1 MFYSKADTYQYSQ
14 PIVSI
19 SEALLRTSRIYCPL
33 DIDTEFTHL
42 PYDLNRPKKEVSK
55 TITVQIKEIASSEG
69 KIYTHPDCADI
80 AKHPVASYGFM
91 TIDHLVAAGHRC
103 VLTRVNQPTML
114 PVIQFDLY
122 GFFLTAE
129 LYRIVQ
135 GAYRDDIDE
144 LVRSK
149 NPKLGQIQMGRR
161 LIASTLFTG
170 NKREPWVY
178 LPWVLEIDGHK
189 LQVALSFYDTCAVHG
204 AVNYATFCANCG
216 VKLKYKDTFTAEEK
230 KVMIKMYLEY
240 LKRYGDYS
248 LGDLYNHDALIEN
261 MEKFRIIYRSLNIE
275 NYFELPRLTIGATV
289 ARIVR
294 SKLLQFLGFDAK
306 GKNQVIEFCRY
317 GTAEHFKEY
326 KRTTAVYNAK
336 VDGGRCRNNRP
347 NVARSKQL
355 IADADIAGCYGNGL
369 RNQEYPLGRPI
380 TVDYPLRSNIN
391 EYLTLRQF
399 LKKYRKEL
407 VPGLWQARV
416 STPDDYLLKYSQDF
430 LVSWH
435 PPKNPA
441 NIPTD
446 SELENTDWF
455 TEDNIGTTKIYSKQ
469 VNLAIIQADFLD
481 WLDNTCTARQRKE
494 LLDKLHIVT
503 AVFYPKSERCTT
515 IPEFLKALRKH
526 KGKNITEAKI
536 KRGQSKVIK
545 IEQECHAW
553 ISVNMGDLLVNQLLA
568 ARSKYS
574 KKDPEQKPMNDLY
587 KLCINTIYGDMV
599 SPFFDIGNVVV
610 GNNITARARAMA
622 WYMEKGLNG
631 FQTITDG
638 CAFEVNRV
646 ISPRNQQR
654 LTSESVFEIYTKE
667 VKGYF
672 NITPLGSEQEIKHY
686 LYRDGESS
694 QVGLIIDD
702 EKLDNQQSLS
712 WLGEQITIHLQ
723 KQFPNIP
730 VIDKFQFEIKDIYTS
745 ASFHGTANYKFW
757 IGDTDKKAKMR
768 SYKKLGYDAYQLPG
782 DDLQLLT
789 SNYTPSEEFLRDLR
803 NKPEKVER
811 CKTYLFN
818 KILKPGEYKKN
829 YETSWKN
836 SEAFPGCTVESARL
850 LRECSLTQFTF
861 QSKKQFDSWER
872 EQKRLRDKT
881 GQSYESWFINDTGS
895 LDFQE
900 MIETLDEM
908 IRRGDVKYA
917 SSREASKHW
926 NLSREYSDHPEYKCL
941 LKAKHQLD
949 IRYGR
954 AQMEDLK
961 EAAEAPIEVVRGD

>member
-1 MFYSKADTYQYSQ
+1 MFYSKADRYQYSQ
-14 PIVSI
+14 PIASI
-19 SEALLRTSRIYCPL
+19 SEALLRTSRIYSPL

-42 PYDLNRPKKEVSK
+42 PYELNRPTKGVSK
-55 TITVQIKEIASSEG
+55 TITVQIKDIASSEG

-80 AKHPVASYGFM
+80 AKHPIASYGFIP
-91 TIDHLVAAGHRC
+91 IDHLAAAGHRC
-103 VLTRVNQPTML
+103 VLTRVNQPTKL

-170 NKREPWVY
+170 NKCEPWVY

-204 AVNYATFCANCG
+204 NVNYATFCANCG
-216 VKLKYKDTFTAEEK
+216 VKLKYKDTFTPEEK
-230 KVMIKMYLEY
+230 KLMIKMYLEY
-240 LKRYGDYS
+240 LKRYSEYS
-248 LGDLYNHDALIEN
+248 LGDLYNHQALMKN
-261 MEKFRIIYRSLNIE
+261 MERFKIIYKSLGIE
-275 NYFELPRLTIGATV
+275 DYFEPPKLTIGATV

-294 SKLLQFLGFDAK
+294 SKLLQFLELDAK

-317 GTAEHFKEY
+317 GTAKHFKEY
-326 KRTTAVYNAK
+326 KITTAVYNAK

-347 NVARSKQL
+347 NVVRTKQL

-391 EYLTLRQF
+391 EYQTLRQF

-441 NIPTD
+441 SIPTD

-481 WLDNTCTARQRKE
+481 WLENTCSARQRKE

-503 AVFYPKSERCTT
+503 AVFYPQSERCTT
-515 IPEFLKALRKH
+515 ISQFIKAVSKH
-526 KGKNITEAKI
+526 QGKNVTEAKI

-553 ISVNMGDLLVNQLLA
+553 ISVNLGDLLVTKLLG

-646 ISPRNQQR
+646 ISAKNGQR
-654 LTSESVFEIYTKE
+654 LTSESLFEIYTKE

-672 NITPLGSEQEIKHY
+672 NIKPLGSEQVVKDY
-686 LYRDGESS
+686 LYKENESDK
-694 QVGLIIDD
+694 VGLIIDG
-702 EKLDNQQSLS
+702 EKLDNQQSLK
-712 WLGEQITIHLQ
+712 WLGKQITTHLK
-723 KQFPNIP
+723 KQFDNIA

-745 ASFHGTANYKFW
+745 ACFHGTANYKFW
-757 IGDTDKKAKMR
+757 IGDTDKKGKMR
-768 SYKKLGYDAYQLPG
+768 SYKKHGYDAYQLPG

-789 SNYTPSEEFLRDLR
+789 SNYTPSEEFLRDLS

-811 CKTYLFN
+811 CKTYLFY

-861 QSKKQFDSWER
+861 HSKKQFDSWER
-872 EQKRLRDKT
+872 EQKRLRDRT
-881 GQSYESWFINDTGS
+881 GQSYESWFIKDDR

-908 IRRGDVKYA
+908 IKRGEMKFA
-917 SSREASKHW
+917 SSREANEYG
-926 NLSREYSDHPEYKCL
+926 NLSREYSEHPEYKCL
-941 LKAKHQLD
+941 LIAKQQLD

-954 AQMEDLK
+954 VRIED
-961 EAAEAPIEVVRGD
+961 